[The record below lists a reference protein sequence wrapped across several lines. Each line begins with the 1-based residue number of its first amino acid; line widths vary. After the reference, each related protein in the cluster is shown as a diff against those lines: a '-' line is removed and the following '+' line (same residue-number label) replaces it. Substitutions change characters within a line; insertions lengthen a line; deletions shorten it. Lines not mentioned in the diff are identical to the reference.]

1 MAGSPAL
8 VSCQPT
14 PRPVRGEGQDDT
26 GVHSVPESADV
37 RGNACQSDM
46 KMGYVD
52 CQGTCHRVRSLSTA
66 TNDPIFL
73 AHATRDS
80 VMEVRAESWWGR
92 SSLTIRCLLS
102 PLAFSP
108 LAGHKLN
115 SYLLFRQPLRLS
127 KLDLSVGPV
136 TSRRPIIRPFTFNML
151 RGERSSTAHRRG
163 RIKAFIIQSNYLQPN
178 HYRVR
183 NAHAAAALRIASHTA
198 STSVR
203 SVPSVPIETRTIHR
217 PSRVAGVRYASP
229 D

>member
-163 RIKAFIIQSNYLQPN
+163 RIEVHQHQERGRERHRHPRLTAVAELKWALPADRGELVRVIHGSPPWPN
-178 HYRVR
+178 
-183 NAHAAAALRIASHTA
+183 
-198 STSVR
+198 
-203 SVPSVPIETRTIHR
+203 
-217 PSRVAGVRYASP
+217 
-229 D
+229 